1 MKTITLLDGG
11 LGQEIQKRA
20 GQPAHP
26 LWSAKVMMEQPE
38 IVHSVHRDFIQA
50 GARVITTNN
59 YPLTPS
65 RLQRDGQP
73 EWLEPLHRQALSI
86 ARSAAAEQDGVQ
98 VAGCLPP
105 LIGSYTT
112 DQRSYDSIKQEY
124 DQLVDLQVGEVDLF
138 IAETL
143 SSIREGVAAVRAAK
157 ASGKPILLSFSLS
170 DEYPITLRSGEL
182 VSAALEA
189 AEAEQPDGLLFNCSF
204 PEAIAEGI
212 TFLNGKT
219 HLPYGGYANA
229 FSSVAPLKPGGTV
242 DVLRPRTDLTPSKFA
257 QQGKRWVAE
266 GASIVGGCCEAG
278 PGYIAQLRDTL
289 QAEGYRLS
297 GFQPVASAAKPLY
310 KLTAQ
315 RETRRYEQPALG
327 RSLLQVRSKFT
338 IIVRTK

>member
-11 LGQEIQKRA
+11 LGQEIQKRTNR
-20 GQPAHP
+20 PAHP
-26 LWSAKVMMEQPE
+26 LWSAKVMMEQPD
-38 IVHSVHRDFIQA
+38 IVREVHRDFIKA
-50 GARVITTNN
+50 GARIITVNSYT
-59 YPLTPS
+59 LTPA
-65 RLQRDGQP
+65 RLQRDGQL

-86 ARSAAAEQDGVQ
+86 AKAAATEKEGVQ

-112 DQRSYDSIKQEY
+112 DERSYDSIKQEY
-124 DQLVDLQVGEVDLF
+124 DQLVALQAESVDLF

-157 ASGKPILLSFSLS
+157 ASGKPVLLSFSLS
-170 DEYPITLRSGEL
+170 DEQPLTLRSGEP

-189 AEAEQPDGLLFNCSF
+189 AEAERPDGFLFNCSF

-212 TFLNGKT
+212 AYLKDQT

-242 DVLRPRTDLTPSKFA
+242 DALQARTDVSKQTYAA
-257 QQGKRWVAE
+257 QVLQWVSD
-266 GASIVGGCCEAG
+266 GATIIGGCCEVG
-278 PGYIAQLRDTL
+278 PDYIAHLQDVL

-297 GFQPVASAAKPLY
+297 GFQPSA
-310 KLTAQ
+310 LTA
-315 RETRRYEQPALG
+315 TDAA
-327 RSLLQVRSKFT
+327 
-338 IIVRTK
+338 